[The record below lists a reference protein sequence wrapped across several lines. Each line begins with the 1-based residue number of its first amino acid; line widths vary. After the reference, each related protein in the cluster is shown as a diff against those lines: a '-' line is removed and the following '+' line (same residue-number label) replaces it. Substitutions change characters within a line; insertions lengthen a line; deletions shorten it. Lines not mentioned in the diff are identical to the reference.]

1 MKKLKR
7 IFCICFI
14 PLSGFFLAAFY
25 FEGQVYA
32 DDHFMQALAIIKFDP
47 KIAAQNFA
55 LPDLNGTQV
64 SLADQRGKV
73 VFFFFWAT
81 WCPPCRAEMP
91 SMEKLYTRFKDN
103 DFTILAVNLGE
114 NEAQVRAFKESFK
127 LNFPILLDADSSTGM
142 IYGAISVP
150 TTYLIDRDGRII
162 GGALGRRGSFRTDQ
176 FPVEKRTGV
185 PLRRVQPCN
194 QWKILQSG
202 QAVRF

>member
-1 MKKLKR
+1 MKELKR
-7 IFCICFI
+7 IFCIRFI
-14 PLSGFFLAAFY
+14 TLSMFFLAAFY
-25 FEGQVYA
+25 FGGQVYA

-47 KIAAQNFA
+47 KIEAQNFV

-64 SLADQRGKV
+64 SLADQHGKV
-73 VFFFFWAT
+73 VFLNFWAT

-91 SMEKLYTRFKDN
+91 SMEKLYTKFKDN

-150 TTYLIDRDGRII
+150 TTYLIDRDGHII
-162 GGALGRRGSFRTDQ
+162 GGALGPRDWAGEDAFGLINSLLKSA
-176 FPVEKRTGV
+176 PE
-185 PLRRVQPCN
+185 
-194 QWKILQSG
+194 S
-202 QAVRF
+202 